1 MVQIRND
8 IVASRRLIDNGLTK
22 YSKDLMKEIED
33 TEQNIATIAL
43 SKNIVDELITR
54 NQLLNNLK
62 KEYQLD
68 DDELEE
74 HMISM
79 DNYLFTLNSES

>member
-1 MVQIRND
+1 MSDESRETRLRLAKEFWYKYEKD
-8 IVASRRLIDNGLTK
+8 IVASRKLINNGLTK

-43 SKNIVDELITR
+43 SNNIVDELITR

-62 KEYQLD
+62 KD
-68 DDELEE
+68 
-74 HMISM
+74 
-79 DNYLFTLNSES
+79 

>member
-1 MVQIRND
+1 MGERKLFLD
-8 IVASRRLIDNGLTK
+8 IETTEIVNGLTK

-43 SKNIVDELITR
+43 SNNIVDELITK

-62 KEYQLD
+62 KPKKQNQKSIEKKTPQVY
-68 DDELEE
+68 
-74 HMISM
+74 
-79 DNYLFTLNSES
+79 